1 MGKGVD
7 TWFKKGGNLVEG
19 GHVSARL
26 GNLGSIVALDLKPR
40 V

>member
-7 TWFKKGGNLVEG
+7 TWSKKGGNLVEG

-26 GNLGSIVALDLKPR
+26 GTLAQ
-40 V
+40 